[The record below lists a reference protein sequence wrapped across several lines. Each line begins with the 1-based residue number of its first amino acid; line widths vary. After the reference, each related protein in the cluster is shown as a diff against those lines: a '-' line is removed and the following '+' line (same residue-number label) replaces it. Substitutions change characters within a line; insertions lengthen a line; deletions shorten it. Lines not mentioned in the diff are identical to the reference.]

1 MLLENNKQINDINSQ
16 KIKDLKKAKSYNILY
31 QNHDNNFP
39 FLKRKDTMYLS
50 TINSN
55 DFPLKKFKQLT
66 TNRDWS
72 LNLYNLDIEGSSPTK
87 FGLFTKKVDFTNN
100 NRDIEKSY
108 PIQRYKKIIPN
119 YSLTNK
125 DIEGSQPK
133 LLKINITRCTNP
145 LNPKYNLPKTEM
157 NSLELTKDD
166 KEFNKYKFI
175 RDNINIDDIEGTKPK
190 KLANIF
196 LRNSLNKDDIK
207 GSFPKQ
213 SYIRKI
219 KYDNIDYSDIIKIKH
234 GRNREVNPLNPLYNW
249 NYSINNIKYKVGP
262 IEKNQPNAFS
272 IFKYKKP
279 FILNNDDIEGSK
291 PGTKNKYKIFKG
303 SNSCLN
309 IGDIK
314 GAMHDTLL
322 KGITTKRCLNPL
334 NPNYRYLGEEEL
346 KTEEKKTFN
355 KISNTNDNK
364 LSNISLFKSFN
375 TPKTSI
381 KNESIYS
388 KNKPNTDE
396 KVKQILSELNENQIE
411 KNKIIFD
418 KNLYK
423 KPEKYYPLK
432 HDDIVNYIKTD
443 EKHKNENHKNI
454 YLKNLQHL
462 IDFNKNNK
470 INNKAN
476 ANNKKKT
483 FESQMDDLIDE
494 HYTNLNN
501 SRKRL
506 GKKISYNTLEFQD
519 EFIQKKLI

>member
-31 QNHDNNFP
+31 QNQDNNFP

-190 KLANIF
+190 KLTNIF

-219 KYDNIDYSDIIKIKH
+219 KYDNIDYSDIKKIKH

-432 HDDIVNYIKTD
+432 HDDIVNFIKTD

-454 YLKNLQHL
+454 
-462 IDFNKNNK
+462 I
-470 INNKAN
+470 
-476 ANNKKKT
+476 
-483 FESQMDDLIDE
+483 
-494 HYTNLNN
+494 
-501 SRKRL
+501 
-506 GKKISYNTLEFQD
+506 
-519 EFIQKKLI
+519 